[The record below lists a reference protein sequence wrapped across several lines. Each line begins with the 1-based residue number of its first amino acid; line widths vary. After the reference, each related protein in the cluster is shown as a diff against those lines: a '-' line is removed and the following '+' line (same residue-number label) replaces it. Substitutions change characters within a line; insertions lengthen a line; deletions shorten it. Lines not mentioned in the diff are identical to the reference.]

1 MERGIDNQAVFDD
14 TLVEHIGNNASN
26 NTAMLPIVT
35 YRATLDEAIGN
46 DTIASDTC
54 GDTASPHTV
63 FREFDSCILHTETIH
78 STRNDTEDT
87 CYAIDCYTTIAD
99 GMSTTV
105 VDTTESV

>member
-14 TLVEHIGNNASN
+14 TLVEHIGHNASR
-26 NTAMLPIVT
+26 NTAILSIVT

-54 GDTASPHTV
+54 GDTASSHTFISV
-63 FREFDSCILHTETIH
+63 FDSGILHAETSH
-78 STRNDTEDT
+78 RTRNDSEDT
-87 CYAIDCYTTIAD
+87 YHTICFYVTVAD
-99 GMSTTV
+99 SMSTTV

>member
-14 TLVEHIGNNASN
+14 TLVEHIGHNASS

-54 GDTASPHTV
+54 GDTASPHTF
-63 FREFDSCILHTETIH
+63 FREFDSCVLHAETIH

>member
-1 MERGIDNQAVFDD
+1 MERGIYNKAVLDD
-14 TLVEHIGNNASN
+14 TLVEHIGHNASR
-26 NTAMLPIVT
+26 NTAILSIVT
-35 YRATLDEAIGN
+35 NGATLDEAIGN

-63 FREFDSCILHTETIH
+63 FREFDSCVLHAETIH

-87 CYAIDCYTTIAD
+87 CYAINCYTTVAD
-99 GMSTTV
+99 SMSTTV